1 MIDIISNISI
11 EPYAMR
17 VTATEFQQNVG
28 RYQDAAV
35 REPVTI
41 TKYGRDQL
49 VLMSMDLFNAVMKGR
64 VARRI
69 EDLDDA
75 TIAAIAAAEVPA
87 EFDHLDKLIEG

>member
-1 MIDIISNISI
+1 MKI
-11 EPYAMR
+11 
-17 VTATEFQQNVG
+17 TATEFQQNVG
-28 RYQDAAV
+28 RYQDAAI

-41 TKYGRDQL
+41 TKHGRDQL
-49 VLMSMDLFNAVMKGR
+49 VLMSMDLFNAVMEGR